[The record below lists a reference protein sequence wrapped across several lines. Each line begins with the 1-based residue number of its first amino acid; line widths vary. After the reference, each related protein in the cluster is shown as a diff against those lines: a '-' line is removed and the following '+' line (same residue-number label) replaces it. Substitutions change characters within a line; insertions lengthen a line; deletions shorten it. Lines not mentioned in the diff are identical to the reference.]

1 MDDAEDPKPAASPAQ
16 IRRAALAGCVET
28 MRGDTLTGAARDK
41 AAKHYLAGA
50 AAVAALFGVAIAPVG
65 EGGYLEVLEALADTS
80 AE

>member
-1 MDDAEDPKPAASPAQ
+1 MDDAEDPVTVTPAR

-28 MRGDTLTGAARDK
+28 MRGDTLAGAARDK

-50 AAVAALFGVAIAPVG
+50 AAVAALFGVAIVPVG